1 MGLDAVE
8 LVMAV
13 EEEFKIVLADAEAAQ
28 CTTVGKLVEYVFA
41 RLRQTAGGPCPSQHG
56 FYVVRRTL
64 MDLAGAPRVQIKP
77 DTRLDHLI
85 GWTGRRRVWR
95 GLMGSLT
102 GCKAAWPPLA
112 CPRWLKL
119 MVAVIIPVVVM
130 GLWMMAF
137 SWSSFDQAFV
147 LAASAGLLGYGLTM
161 PLHRAFPR
169 GFSQVQDLVKLV
181 TTLDTRTW
189 SRDEVF
195 QKIRVITAGQLGVDQ
210 SLVTWDAEFVNDL
223 GAG

>member
-8 LVMAV
+8 LVVAV
-13 EEEFKIVLADAEAAQ
+13 EEEFKIAIADAEAAS
-28 CTTVGKLVEYVFA
+28 CTTVGKLVECVFA
-41 RLRQTAGGPCPSQHG
+41 RLKQTAGGPCPSQHG

-64 MDLAGAPRVQIKP
+64 TDLVGIPRVQIKP

-95 GLMGSLT
+95 DLMESLT
-102 GCKAAWPPLA
+102 NPKTTWPRLA
-112 CPRWLKL
+112 CPLWLIL
-119 MVAVIIPVVVM
+119 VVAVVIPVVTCL
-130 GLWMMAF
+130 GLTIVAGCPFIAAF
-137 SWSSFDQAFV
+137 
-147 LAASAGLLGYGLTM
+147 LLGVVVIFLGYALTL
-161 PLHRAFPR
+161 PLHRDFPL
-169 GFSQVQDLVKLV
+169 GFSQVQDLVRLI

-195 QKIRVITAGQLGVDQ
+195 QKIRVITAEQLGVEQ